1 MRDRPSGAE
10 LLWQGRE
17 VLLRELLHELPEH
30 KRYDGLM
37 VAAAMAIAARE
48 LTAGDGPMRDLHASL
63 SRLYGEAG
71 RQPAGQGELEE
82 DLLRMLSHLAW
93 EIRQGQRDGEGH
105 LHVLLNEMVEARLRE
120 SNPKALQSQ
129 EE

>member
-10 LLWQGRE
+10 LLWQGRA
-17 VLLRELLHELPEH
+17 VLLRELLAELPEH

-48 LTAGDGPMRDLHASL
+48 LTAGEAPLRDLHAAL
-63 SRLYGEAG
+63 SRLYAEAG
-71 RQPAGQGELEE
+71 PPPAGQGELEE

-93 EIRQGQRDGEGH
+93 EIRRGERDGDGRVH
-105 LHVLLNEMVEARLRE
+105 ALLAAMAEAGLRE
-120 SNPKALQSQ
+120 SNPKMLRPDN
-129 EE
+129 E